1 MQFFGNL
8 ISMVNHLYKILQN
21 LSLVTGTGTFLITRG
36 PPSAFLSISSHPF
49 DIALLKPILA
59 PGHEF

>member
-1 MQFFGNL
+1 MKFNN
-8 ISMVNHLYKILQN
+8 ISKNANYYF
-21 LSLVTGTGTFLITRG
+21 STFLITRG
-36 PPSAFLSISSHPF
+36 PPSAFLSIDNHPF

>member
-1 MQFFGNL
+1 
-8 ISMVNHLYKILQN
+8 MVNEDLYKILQN
-21 LSLVTGTGTFLITRG
+21 LSLVIGTFLITRG
-36 PPSAFLSISSHPF
+36 PPSASLSINSHPF